1 MPRTVHMELL
11 RPEEI
16 RDEQKKHNIVFLP
29 LGPLEW
35 HGPAM
40 PYGTDP
46 LFASAV
52 AEKTALKTGGLVMS
66 TLWMGTERK
75 REDEILRTKG
85 FEDPLP
91 YVKGMDVPKNML
103 PSMYAREDVFGVV
116 VREYLRMLVD
126 LGFKLIVIVNG
137 HGAVGQRATLER
149 LAVEFSNE
157 TSSKVI
163 QFLPLVK
170 INEND
175 DLGHGTKIETSLMC
189 CLHPESVDLNQFPA
203 KPEKLKYVD
212 YGLAD
217 DFVFSCHSS
226 PDNAIV
232 FDPRDADESLGKK
245 YIDAAVAFLNEK
257 VLEAIE

>member
-91 YVKGMDVPKNML
+91 YVKGMDV
-103 PSMYAREDVFGVV
+103 
-116 VREYLRMLVD
+116 
-126 LGFKLIVIVNG
+126 
-137 HGAVGQRATLER
+137 
-149 LAVEFSNE
+149 
-157 TSSKVI
+157 
-163 QFLPLVK
+163 
-170 INEND
+170 
-175 DLGHGTKIETSLMC
+175 
-189 CLHPESVDLNQFPA
+189 
-203 KPEKLKYVD
+203 
-212 YGLAD
+212 
-217 DFVFSCHSS
+217 
-226 PDNAIV
+226 
-232 FDPRDADESLGKK
+232 
-245 YIDAAVAFLNEK
+245 
-257 VLEAIE
+257 

>member
-16 RDEQKKHNIVFLP
+16 REEQEKQNIVYLP
-29 LGPLEW
+29 IGPLEW

-46 LFASAV
+46 IFAFAV
-52 AEKTALKTGGLVMS
+52 AEKTALKTGGLVMP
-66 TLWMGTERK
+66 TLWIGTERK
-75 REDEILRTKG
+75 REDDILRAKG
-85 FEDPLP
+85 FKYPLP
-91 YVKGMDVPKNML
+91 YVKGMDVPNNTL

-126 LGFKLIVIVNG
+126 LGFRLIVIVNG
-137 HGAVGQRATLER
+137 HGALGQRSTLER
-149 LAVEFSNE
+149 LAIEFSNE
-157 TSSKVI
+157 TPSKVI

-170 INEND
+170 INEGD

-189 CLHPESVDLNQFPA
+189 YLHPDSVDLKQFPA

-217 DFVFSCHSS
+217 DFVFSCHCSS
-226 PDNAIV
+226 DDAIV
-232 FDPRDADESLGKK
+232 FDPRDANERLGKK

-257 VLEAIE
+257 VMEAIK